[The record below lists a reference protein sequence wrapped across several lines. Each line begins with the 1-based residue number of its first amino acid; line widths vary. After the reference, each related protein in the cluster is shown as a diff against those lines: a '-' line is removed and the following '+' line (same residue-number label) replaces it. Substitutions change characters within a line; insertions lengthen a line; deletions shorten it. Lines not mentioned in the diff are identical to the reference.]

1 MKAYIGAGVAGA
13 LALAG
18 VIAVSARSSA
28 PVQAAPDR
36 TQGASLLQG
45 SEPAG
50 QQPILVNCGEGRQAM
65 VRQTLVGDRTV
76 SRVECVPDASL
87 MTDTAALPGALNV
100 PGQFG
105 AQQFQAPAPA
115 PVAPAAQTRT
125 RVVYRDRPVYRERA
139 PERPVYTASNDN
151 DSAPAASSGTRSGS
165 GDYGRSSEPARRP
178 GRSWRKSAVIIGG
191 TAAGG
196 AGVGAILGGR
206 RGAAKGAVLG
216 GVAGTIYD
224 IATRNK
230 DTH

>member
-28 PVQAAPDR
+28 PVQASPDG
-36 TQGASLLQG
+36 TQTASAMQD
-45 SEPAG
+45 PMG
-50 QQPILVNCGEGRQAM
+50 QQPILVNCGDGRQAM

-76 SRVECVPDASL
+76 SRVECVPDATL
-87 MTDTAALPGALNV
+87 MTDTGMEGLPGSLNV
-100 PGQFG
+100 P

-115 PVAPAAQTRT
+115 APAAVAQP
-125 RVVYRDRPVYRERA
+125 RVVYRDRPVYRDRVVERT
-139 PERPVYTASNDN
+139 VS
-151 DSAPAASSGTRSGS
+151 SAPARTTSASSGASSSSGS
-165 GDYGRSSEPARRP
+165 SRSSEAPARRP
-178 GRSWRKSAVIIGG
+178 GRSWQKSAVIIGG
-191 TAAGG
+191 GAAGG
-196 AGVGAILGGR
+196 AGVGAVIGGR

>member
-28 PVQAAPDR
+28 PVQASPDG
-36 TQGASLLQG
+36 TQTASTLQD
-45 SEPAG
+45 PMG
-50 QQPILVNCGEGRQAM
+50 QQPILVNCGDGRQAM

-76 SRVECVPDASL
+76 SRVECVPDATL
-87 MTDTAALPGALNV
+87 MTDTGMAGMPGSLDV
-100 PGQFG
+100 P

-115 PVAPAAQTRT
+115 APAAVAQP
-125 RVVYRDRPVYRERA
+125 RVVYRDRPVYRDRVVERT
-139 PERPVYTASNDN
+139 VS
-151 DSAPAASSGTRSGS
+151 SAPARSTSASSSSSGS
-165 GDYGRSSEPARRP
+165 RSSEAPARKP
-178 GRSWRKSAVIIGG
+178 GRSWQKSAIIIGG
-191 TAAGG
+191 GAAGG
-196 AGVGAILGGR
+196 AGVGAVIGGR

-230 DTH
+230 DSH